1 MANDVPRTERSTGRR
16 QAMTNQAASLPFARV
31 GQDVVIWP
39 MARIVAPEAISI
51 GDSVLID
58 DFVFLAAG
66 ARTTI
71 GSFVHIASF
80 ASLAGGGELIM
91 DDFTGLSGGVRIYT
105 GNEDY
110 RGDSLTNPA
119 VPAPYRQPIRSRVRI
134 GRHAIIGANTV
145 VLPGVEIGEGVAV
158 GANSLITKNCQ
169 PWTIYAGSPA
179 KPLKPR
185 PKARIL
191 APEAK
196 IRGELYGSAGRYIP
210 RRQREGG
217 RS

>member
-1 MANDVPRTERSTGRR
+1 
-16 QAMTNQAASLPFARV
+16 MTNQAPRLPFARI

-39 MARIVAPEAISI
+39 MARIVAPETISI
-51 GDSVLID
+51 GDSVIID
-58 DFVFLAAG
+58 DFVFVAGG

-80 ASLAGGGELIM
+80 SSLAGGGELIM
-91 DDFTGLSGGVRIYT
+91 DDFAGLSGGVRIYT

-110 RGDSLTNPA
+110 LGDSLTNPA
-119 VPAPYRQPIRSRVRI
+119 VPAPYRQPIRSKVRI

-145 VLPGVEIGEGVAV
+145 VLPGVEIGDGVAI
-158 GANSLITKNCQ
+158 GANSLITKNCEA
-169 PWTIYAGSPA
+169 WTIYAGSPA

-185 PKARIL
+185 PRARIL
-191 APEAK
+191 ALEAK
-196 IRGELYGSAGRYIP
+196 LCGELYDSAGRYIP
-210 RRQREGG
+210 KREREGG

>member
-1 MANDVPRTERSTGRR
+1 
-16 QAMTNQAASLPFARV
+16 MTNQASSLPFARV

-51 GDSVLID
+51 GDSVIID
-58 DFVFLAAG
+58 DFVFLAG
-66 ARTTI
+66 GVRTTI

-80 ASLAGGGELIM
+80 TSLAGGGELIM
-91 DDFTGLSGGVRIYT
+91 EDFTGLSGGVRIYT

-110 RGDSLTNPA
+110 LGDSLTNPA

-145 VLPGVEIGEGVAV
+145 VLPGVEIGDGVAI
-158 GANSLITKNCQ
+158 GANSLVTKECQ

-179 KPLKPR
+179 RPLRPR
-185 PKARIL
+185 PKGRIL
-191 APEAK
+191 ALEAK
-196 IRGELYGSAGRYIP
+196 LRGELYDAAGHYLPKRE
-210 RRQREGG
+210 REGR